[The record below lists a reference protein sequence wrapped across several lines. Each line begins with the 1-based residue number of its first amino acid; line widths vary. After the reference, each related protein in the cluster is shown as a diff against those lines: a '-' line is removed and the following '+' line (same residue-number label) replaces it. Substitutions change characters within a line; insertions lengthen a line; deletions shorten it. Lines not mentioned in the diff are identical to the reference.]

1 MRRRR
6 SSSAISVWPGFV
18 DALSALLMLVIF
30 MLLIYT
36 LTQLYLSQSLTNRDA
51 ELTRL
56 NARLV
61 EISELLGLESQQV
74 RVLADQLQVTQ
85 EALVVSRD
93 REAILQ
99 VEAGRLADTVDADR
113 EQIKVLLG
121 TQASL
126 QQDILALRT
135 LRAELEQNI
144 AQLQQS
150 LLLREVDLADRTAE
164 RDEQIVALG
173 ALRDRTLALAA
184 ELADER
190 ERTLLAQR
198 DIDRQAV
205 RIEDLLAIVSEGELA
220 LAESSVLTTAQQA
233 QVAQLDRRIE
243 QLQNQLRVIGAAL
256 QLQESVSMTQEI
268 ELAALGERL
277 NTLLAA
283 QVSELEQYQ
292 SEFFRNLRT
301 ILGDRDDIQVIG
313 DRFLLPSEL
322 LFASGSADIEAMG
335 LAELNK
341 VAALVIELTGSIS
354 DDVEWILRVDGHTDN
369 VPIQT
374 AQFPSNWELS
384 VARALAVVRYLQTQG
399 VPAERM
405 AATGFGEHQPIDQ
418 ERSAAALRTNRR
430 IEFKLTNR

>member
-283 QVSELEQYQ
+283 RVSELEQYQ

>member
-243 QLQNQLRVIGAAL
+243 QLQNQLRAIGAAL

-283 QVSELEQYQ
+283 RVSELEQYQ

-354 DDVEWILRVDGHTDN
+354 DNVEWILRVDGHTDN

>member
-243 QLQNQLRVIGAAL
+243 QLQNQLRAIGAAL

-283 QVSELEQYQ
+283 RVSELEQYQ